1 MAKPHKEGAQL
12 LNLALRCGDPV
23 SKGPKPAGNRLAR
36 RLASKLRS
44 EAESFEFSYW
54 LGVALLLQGRPCTPG
69 VVGSFKRV
77 LSTCQSDLD
86 LLGFIDCCSQIREVL
101 TTHGRWERDLFKGLH
116 NRWLRGLLTA
126 IETAVNTSLCVHPSR
141 TFDDVVTFLGW
152 LKRLPVSIRPE
163 NISVEAYLACEAR
176 LASIDFDA
184 NVYLPRLKAIWN
196 EWFGDFRITAP
207 FEPKHGSGSTADSG
221 RTLSTKWKNLSIDVV
236 ADVCMRFPNLEKV
249 LDIPV
254 RNPKRVAK
262 VVFVPKQAGKDRT
275 ICMEPAWLQFLQQG
289 IARQLVAYSHH
300 GHPLARIINV
310 FNQDTN
316 RSLCSR
322 AVYEGLAT
330 IDLSDASDSVSYELM
345 KRLTHGLPL
354 ARFYHASRSHSADIR
369 GTVYPLNKF
378 APMGSALCFINEC
391 FVFASVV
398 ELAYRIHFGKAS
410 RGHLSGVS
418 VYGDDII
425 CPKEIYDLVVDI
437 LTSLGFLV
445 NESKSFCSGSYYESC
460 GVEYL
465 YGALIRTIKHPRAHL
480 HQTMET
486 VSPDLIGT
494 VTDLANSLHAGG
506 YFLARR
512 ILLKKFSK
520 YTIRHGN
527 RLLPFDRMLRFDR
540 KGVIPICESYAATRW
555 DANLQR
561 AVRVQLDLRATQLRD
576 RMDYHHFQWMMPVSR
591 VAVSDRPKK
600 LIFDS
605 KWSVKAITCL
615 ARFRHWDLLQT
626 GDLCET
632 GSCKTGRLRYVLTYK
647 KVGT

>member
-1 MAKPHKEGAQL
+1 MTKPQSEGARL
-12 LNLALRCGDPV
+12 LSLALRCGEPA
-23 SKGPKPAGNRLAR
+23 SKAPGSKMDRLGR
-36 RLASKLRS
+36 KLASESRS
-44 EAESFEFSYW
+44 EVDSFEFSFW

-77 LSTCQSDLD
+77 LSTCQNEVD
-86 LLGFIDCCSQIREVL
+86 LLGFIGCCSQVREVL
-101 TTHGRWERDLFKGLH
+101 TTHGRWERGLFKDLH

-152 LKRLPVSIRPE
+152 LKRLPVAIRPE
-163 NISVEAYLACEAR
+163 KISIEAYLACEAR

-184 NVYLPRLKAIWN
+184 NVYLPQLQAIWR
-196 EWFGDFRITAP
+196 EWFGNFRLQAP
-207 FEPKHGSGSTADSG
+207 FRPKHGSGSTADSG
-221 RTLSTKWKNLSIDVV
+221 KVLSTKWKNLSIDTV
-236 ADVCMRFPNLEKV
+236 ADVCMRYPNLEKV

-289 IARQLVAYSHH
+289 IARQLVDFTHFR
-300 GHPLARIINV
+300 HPLSQIINV
-310 FNQDTN
+310 FDQDNN

-322 AVYEGLAT
+322 AEYEGLAT

-345 KRLTHGLPL
+345 KRLTRGLPL
-354 ARFYHASRSHSADIR
+354 ARYYHASRSHSANIR
-369 GTVYPLNKF
+369 GTVYPLVKF

-410 RGHLSGVS
+410 RGHHSGVS

-425 CPKEIYDLVVDI
+425 CPKEIYDLVVTI

-465 YGALIRTIKHPRAHL
+465 YGALITTIKHPRAHL
-480 HQTMET
+480 LQRGKT

-520 YTIRHGN
+520 YSIRLGN
-527 RLLPFDRMLRFDR
+527 RLLPFDRVLRFDG
-540 KGVIPICESYAATRW
+540 KGVIPIHESYAATRW

-561 AVRVQLDLRATQLRD
+561 AVRVQLDLRATQLRGT
-576 RMDYHHFQWMMPVSR
+576 MDYHHFQWMMPEPRAAVDYPKQVVVS
-591 VAVSDRPKK
+591 A
-600 LIFDS
+600 
-605 KWSVKAITCL
+605 KWSDKAITCL
-615 ARFRHWDLLQT
+615 ARFRHWDLLRT